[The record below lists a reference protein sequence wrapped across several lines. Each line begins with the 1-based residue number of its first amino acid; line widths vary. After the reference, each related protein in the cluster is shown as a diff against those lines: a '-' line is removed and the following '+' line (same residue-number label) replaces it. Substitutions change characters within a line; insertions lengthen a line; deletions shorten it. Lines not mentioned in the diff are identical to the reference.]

1 MIDPYEVPDAD
12 LELVRGG
19 RRCQSCDRAK
29 PLPAFDG
36 EKTRCRVCVRLDDV
50 IPVFR
55 RLERAELRMKLR
67 KAGVDPDKWE
77 DATPD
82 WLTRKL
88 TRFRNQVKCLNAGP
102 PYPKWLPRQKVETV
116 EKKMREYEA
125 VRKVIREMRGLES
138 VVEDVRDDLGLCLW
152 VHAHGEVDGPN

>member
-1 MIDPYEVPDAD
+1 MIDPCEVPAAD
-12 LELVRGG
+12 IELVRFS

-36 EKTRCRVCVRLDDV
+36 GMTRCRVCVRLDDV
-50 IPVFR
+50 VPIFQMLERFELRR
-55 RLERAELRMKLR
+55 RLRD
-67 KAGVDPDKWE
+67 AGVDPDEWE

-102 PYPKWLPRQKVETV
+102 PYPSWLPRQKVETV
-116 EKKMREYEA
+116 LRKMREYDA
-125 VRKVIREMRGLES
+125 VRKVVREMRGLES
-138 VVEDVRDDLGLCLW
+138 VLEDVPMDRVLSGRGANRTED
-152 VHAHGEVDGPN
+152 DGPG